1 MEFFED
7 LKKNNLHFPI
17 FILSCIFLSINDNQK
32 EGKFKLNQPKMPE
45 KELKREI
52 REYLNERKVL
62 VLCTCSDKIPR
73 ATPMDFYTEKDSF
86 NIYVG
91 PTPGRKVKNMEENPN
106 ISIGIYTPL
115 SEGKIQGMQ
124 ITASGRDNVIF
135 LKQGDVEFGKAQK
148 IVKGK
153 RKLIL
158 KIIPEKI
165 ELLDH
170 DFIKDGYSRL
180 QILEL

>member
-1 MEFFED
+1 MT
-7 LKKNNLHFPI
+7 
-17 FILSCIFLSINDNQK
+17 NQK
-32 EGKFKLNQPKMPE
+32 MPKN
-45 KELKREI
+45 ELKREI
-52 REYLNERKVL
+52 RESLDKRKIL
-62 VLCTCSDKIPR
+62 VLCTCANNIPR
-73 ATPMDFYTEKDSF
+73 ATPMDFYTEPDNF
-86 NIYVG
+86 YIYVG
-91 PTPGRKVKNMEENPN
+91 PAPGRKVKNMEENPN

-135 LKQGDVEFGKAQK
+135 LKQGDVEFEKAQK

-165 ELLDH
+165 ELLDY